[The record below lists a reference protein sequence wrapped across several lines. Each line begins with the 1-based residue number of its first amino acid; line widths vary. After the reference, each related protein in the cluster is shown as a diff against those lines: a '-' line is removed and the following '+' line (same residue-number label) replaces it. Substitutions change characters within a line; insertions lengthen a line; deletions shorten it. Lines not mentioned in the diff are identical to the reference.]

1 MGGMSHFFVRLRMI
15 QIQGRSLNPSTPTS
29 ARQPMSLK
37 TFILIML
44 LPVAS
49 ACAQSETP
57 SDSLG
62 SADIQRFT
70 TACMKTSNM
79 GEDICGCAARKAKS
93 DLSEKGFAFLL
104 ATLEEDAD
112 ATEKLRG
119 EMGVMEAMK
128 AGMFLAS
135 APAACAADQAPEDQ
149 DSDGGT
155 P

>member
-1 MGGMSHFFVRLRMI
+1 
-15 QIQGRSLNPSTPTS
+15 
-29 ARQPMSLK
+29 MSLK
-37 TFILIML
+37 SFILIML
-44 LPVAS
+44 LPVAT
-49 ACAQSETP
+49 ACAQSDTP
-57 SDSLG
+57 SDSL
-62 SADIQRFT
+62 SNADIQRFAK
-70 TACMKTSNM
+70 ACVSTSNM
-79 GEDICGCAARKAKS
+79 GEDICGCAARKAKN

-135 APAACAADQAPEDQ
+135 APAACASDQAPDGN